1 MDKDTYILLV
11 EDDEALLELYQR
23 YLKPDG
29 YRLLAAANGKEG
41 LAVANRMKP
50 DLIISDIGMPGMNG
64 YQFREAYFKSF
75 AYRATPFIFLSG
87 NSDPEDII
95 RGLEDG
101 ADDYLLK
108 PITGKM
114 LRVKVK
120 TILRRRQSSQRARFE
135 GNLLEFPALNICPF
149 AERSRLSGSVVIKD
163 LNGQI
168 ELRFKNGKLTRTTGL
183 LEAELQTFLEDTKEG
198 FFWIIADPP
207 NFNELLPKTTGSA
220 ARPVVMHMD
229 GQCPG
234 LLSAIQVGSK
244 SVDIQT
250 EVTLHAETS
259 IDSTAYYGGRILM
272 RRITPLTVSSKNTTT
287 IIQQQ
292 HQELEQEIRAR
303 LDSFQNERYKEP
315 PEEVKDN
322 EDAFMLGHE
331 AFHKGQYRKALSY
344 WEKAYKKDPD
354 SLFLMV
360 HVQMARDRIVDT
372 SNLAPRRSMI

>member
-1 MDKDTYILLV
+1 MEKDTYILLV
-11 EDDEALLELYQR
+11 EDDPSLLELYQR
-23 YLKPDG
+23 YLKPEG
-29 YRLLAAANGKEG
+29 YRMLTATNGEEG

-64 YQFREAYFKSF
+64 YEFRESYVKSF

-87 NSDPEDII
+87 KSDPDDII

-101 ADDYLLK
+101 ADDYLVK

-120 TILRRRQSSQRARFE
+120 TILRRRQNSQRARFE
-135 GNLLEFPALNICPF
+135 GNLLEFPALNILPF
-149 AERSRLSGSVVIKD
+149 AERSRLTGSVVMKD
-163 LNGQI
+163 LKGQI

-183 LEAELQTFLEDTKEG
+183 KMEDLQAFLETAKEG

-207 NFNELLPKTTGSA
+207 SFNELVPQTTGEA
-220 ARPVVMHMD
+220 ARPVVLQMD

-259 IDSTAYYGGRILM
+259 VDSTAYYGGRVLM
-272 RRITPLTVSSKNTTT
+272 KRKTPLTISANDDAAAV
-287 IIQQQ
+287 IIQSQ
-292 HQELEQEIRAR
+292 HQELEREIRER
-303 LDSFQNERYKEP
+303 LEAFQNQRYSEP
-315 PEEVKDN
+315 PEEAKNN

-344 WEKAYKKDPD
+344 WEKAYKKDPE

-360 HVQMARDRIVDT
+360 HVQMAKDRIDETVK
-372 SNLAPRRSMI
+372 S